1 MIYRLN
7 ANHTLTEFSDRY
19 VEYIT
24 TRYVPDGSL
33 IVSIDVFDFTAGG
46 VDLSPA
52 ARSIIENHLGHIIF
66 DSSGHIVDSNQLYQ
80 NILQL
85 NLTVPFYLLTGEF
98 TYCNHPPA
106 NTHIKFF
113 PFWTVWASA
122 PHAIDGNFKNYNF
135 SQQPKKYKLSC
146 LNGMPWQHRK
156 WVYLQLAHKPYFND
170 MVFSYG
176 NRDDNISCN
185 NFNEFRLTDEENNKF
200 AQLPAKFKF
209 TDRDQHTKIDITID
223 HPAYLETYINLVT
236 ETTINGKFSML
247 SEKTFKPIVAGQLF
261 ILVAAAG
268 AVQFLRDI
276 GIDTFDD
283 IIDHSYDT
291 LVDNR
296 LRLLAVIAQ
305 VDRLMTLDIESIYNQ
320 LKPRLQRNSEYIRS
334 EEFRQQFSLTFDN

>member
-7 ANHTLTEFSDRY
+7 EDHTFTEFGNQW
-19 VEYIT
+19 VEYVT
-24 TRYVPDGSL
+24 TRYVPDSSL
-33 IVSIDVFDFTAGG
+33 IVSMC
-46 VDLSPA
+46 
-52 ARSIIENHLGHIIF
+52 IF
-66 DSSGHIVDSNQLYQ
+66 DYTTAIPSITDADRDIINNHTGYVIFDCSGNITDSVQQYQ
-80 NILQL
+80 TILQL
-85 NLTVPFYLLTGEF
+85 KLSVPCYMLTGEF
-98 TYCNHPPA
+98 IYCKNLPT
-106 NTHIKFF
+106 NSYIKFF
-113 PFWTVWASA
+113 PFWAVWASA

-135 SQQPKKYKLSC
+135 SEQPKKYKLSC

-176 NRDDNISCN
+176 NRDDTVPYND
-185 NFNEFRLTDEENNKF
+185 FNKFHLTDEENNKF
-200 AQLPAKFKF
+200 SQLPARFKF
-209 TDRDQHTKIDITID
+209 TENDQHTKIDITID

-261 ILVAAAG
+261 ILVAAVG
-268 AVQFLRDI
+268 AVQFLREI

-291 LVDNR
+291 LLDNR

-305 VDRLMTLDIESIYNQ
+305 VDHLMTLNLNKIYTQ
-320 LKPRLQRNSEYIRS
+320 IKPRLQRNSEYFRS
-334 EEFRQQFSLTFDN
+334 DEFRQQFLLTFDN